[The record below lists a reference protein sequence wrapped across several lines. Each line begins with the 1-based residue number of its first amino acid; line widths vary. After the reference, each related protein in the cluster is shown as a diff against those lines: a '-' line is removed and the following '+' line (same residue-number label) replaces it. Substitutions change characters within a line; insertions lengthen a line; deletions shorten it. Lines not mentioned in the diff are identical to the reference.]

1 MISRDEILKVLKKY
15 DPKKIRIGTICS
27 HSALQIFHGAREEGF
42 RTVGISTPDR
52 RPIYDAFPLGK
63 PDSYIIV
70 DKYTNLLKQKFQEEL
85 IRKNVVIIPHGS
97 FVEYVG
103 AENLKKEFCVPIY
116 GNRLALEFEGDRRK
130 MRAWLQEAGV
140 KTPREYSKPSEID
153 RPCIVKFHGARGGR
167 GFFVADSEEQYQE
180 QIKKRIEKGVLKKSD
195 LEGATIQELI
205 IGVRYYP
212 HYFYSLMFQGE
223 VKAGNGR
230 VELLGIDRRVESN
243 VDDLYRIP
251 ESGGGSLIE
260 PSYVVTGNLPVVLRE
275 SLLPEAMDLGRR
287 VTEASMKLFPPG
299 MIGPFCLETVCTDE
313 LDFVTFEVS
322 ARIVAGTNL
331 YPEGS
336 PYTCYL
342 FSKPMS
348 TGRRMALEIREGVR
362 KRRLADLVS

>member
-1 MISRDEILKVLKKY
+1 M
-15 DPKKIRIGTICS
+15 
-27 HSALQIFHGAREEGF
+27 
-42 RTVGISTPDR
+42 
-52 RPIYDAFPLGK
+52 
-63 PDSYIIV
+63 
-70 DKYTNLLKQKFQEEL
+70 
-85 IRKNVVIIPHGS
+85 
-97 FVEYVG
+97 
-103 AENLKKEFCVPIY
+103 
-116 GNRLALEFEGDRRK
+116 
-130 MRAWLQEAGV
+130 
-140 KTPREYSKPSEID
+140 
-153 RPCIVKFHGARGGR
+153 
-167 GFFVADSEEQYQE
+167 ADSEEQYQE

-195 LEGATIQELI
+195 IEGATIQELI